1 MGAGQRDRITLRGMR
16 FYAYHGANPEEQVL
30 GQRFEVDVELQTD
43 LRKAGRTDDIA
54 DTINYST
61 VYKRVNAIISR
72 QPRKLIEAV
81 AHEIAVELLREFSPE
96 VVEVTVKKIEAPLK
110 DAMLESVGVSV
121 VRTIGD
127 LND

>member
-1 MGAGQRDRITLRGMR
+1 MR